1 MRCRVAWR
9 RWWRRPAASVS
20 LEEEEGAFR
29 EERRP
34 FSLERVWSGR
44 DLQME
49 DVYIAPGIAQIFG
62 DEAAVAVVRFVFAAE
77 EAGSVEFVS

>member
-1 MRCRVAWR
+1 M
-9 RWWRRPAASVS
+9 
-20 LEEEEGAFR
+20 
-29 EERRP
+29 
-34 FSLERVWSGR
+34 ERVWSGR

-62 DEAAVAVVRFVFAAE
+62 DEAAVAMVGFVFAAE